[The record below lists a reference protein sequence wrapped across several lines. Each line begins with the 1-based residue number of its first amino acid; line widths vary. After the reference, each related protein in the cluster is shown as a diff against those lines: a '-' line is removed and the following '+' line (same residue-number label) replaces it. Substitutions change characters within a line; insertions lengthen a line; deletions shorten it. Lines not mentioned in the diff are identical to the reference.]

1 MKVIVP
7 FLFIVLLF
15 TACGEDT
22 PEENSAVSRG
32 IEIDTLRIATTIGT
46 ELGDSTSTFGILGEA
61 EYSEVTG
68 NIIVLDPGRACLK
81 EYTPDGQ
88 FIRQISRQGDGP
100 GELSTVS
107 LEFFQ
112 IGGETHVM
120 NMLKQG
126 YVVFD
131 DTLGFK
137 DEISLWAQNP
147 PLQCVAVSDT
157 NFVAYKPDFA
167 EGDGQNFVLYRR
179 IVDFPY
185 AEENYGHVFWAES
198 TEVSLNDLINNGASD
213 MINDFLLGLTL
224 GGNQDIILMALC
236 ESDEYKVHCWYSNGA
251 ELMTIVQDLE
261 PVPKTE
267 EEIAEE
273 KAYMEGF
280 MNQMGG
286 GQGMTGYNPEPYRD
300 MILKVDIG
308 PDGNIWVQRG
318 TLERPMFDV
327 FDMGG
332 ELVKQYVFQE
342 TGWTWRFSISE
353 QGILAWEEDPIAG
366 YQQLS
371 IVDCSGISSS
381 EPDVT
386 RESSEQV

>member
-1 MKVIVP
+1 MKVILLS
-7 FLFIVLLF
+7 LFVLFLF
-15 TACGEDT
+15 TACGEET
-22 PEENSAVSRG
+22 PAENTAVSGG
-32 IEIDTLRIATTIGT
+32 IVVDTLRIAGTIGT

-61 EYSEVTG
+61 EYHELTG
-68 NIIVLDPGRACLK
+68 NILVLDTGRSCLK
-81 EYTPDGQ
+81 EYTPEGQ

-100 GELSTVS
+100 GELSTAS
-107 LEFFQ
+107 FQFFQ
-112 IGGETHVM
+112 MGGETHVS
-120 NMLKQG
+120 NMMKHG

-137 DEISLWAQNP
+137 EEISLWAQNP

-157 NFVAYKPDFA
+157 SFIAYKPDFA

-179 IVDFPY
+179 IVDFQY
-185 AEENYGHVFWAES
+185 AQEDYGHVFWAES
-198 TEVSLNDLINNGASD
+198 TEVSINDLISNGTSD

-236 ESDEYKVHCWYSNGA
+236 ESDQYEVHCWYPDGNEA
-251 ELMTIVQDLE
+251 MTIVQDLE

-280 MNQMGG
+280 MNQIG
-286 GQGMTGYNPEPYRD
+286 GQGMTDYNPEPYRD
-300 MILKVDIG
+300 MIEKVDIG
-308 PDGNIWVQRG
+308 PDGNIWVLRG
-318 TLERPMFDV
+318 TLERPLFDV
-327 FDMGG
+327 FDMSG
-332 ELVKQYVFQE
+332 ELIGQHVFQE
-342 TGWTWRFSISE
+342 TGWSWRFAISE
-353 QGILAWEEDPIAG
+353 QGILAWEEDPELG

-371 IVDCSGISSS
+371 IVDCSDFSLPEEI
-381 EPDVT
+381 